1 MDWQTAVTCGVVYS
15 LTLLTVLPGAG
26 NAVPR
31 DSTPVNTRDV
41 CRRDAPHPLAS
52 KSPGDNGFR
61 IRISGSNPD
70 KYVPEEVYTSELK
83 FHGSRNKP

>member
-41 CRRDAPHPLAS
+41 CRRDAPHTLAS